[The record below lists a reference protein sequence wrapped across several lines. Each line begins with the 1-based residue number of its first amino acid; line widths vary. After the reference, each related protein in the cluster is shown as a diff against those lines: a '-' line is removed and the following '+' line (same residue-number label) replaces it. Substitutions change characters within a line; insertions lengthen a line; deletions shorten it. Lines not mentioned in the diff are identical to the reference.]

1 MPRAI
6 WKGTISFGLVSI
18 PISLYP
24 ATRREELKF
33 RLLRKSDLSPVNYKR
48 VAESDGKEV
57 PWDQIVKGY
66 EYEKDQFVVI
76 KEEDFNRVD
85 VEATQTVDI
94 LHFVKQEEVSPLLFH
109 KPYYMEPGKGGD
121 KAYVLLREAL
131 IDAKKIAISKV
142 VIKTRQHLAAIR
154 PQEKGLMLELMHFP
168 DEILDVDEF
177 KVPAAKEPSKPEMKM
192 ALQLIDSMSAKWNPE
207 DYKDDYKE
215 ALEKLIEQK
224 IETGET
230 PAPKKRKAPTN
241 IINLADVLQ
250 RSIQQARGGKAGKA
264 DDDARPARKKTAAK
278 SARKT
283 AAKKEHAPRRKAA

>member
-230 PAPKKRKAPTN
+230 PAPRKRKAPTN
-241 IINLADVLQ
+241 IINLAEVLQ

-264 DDDARPARKKTAAK
+264 GDDARPARRKSAAK
-278 SARKT
+278 ASTKA